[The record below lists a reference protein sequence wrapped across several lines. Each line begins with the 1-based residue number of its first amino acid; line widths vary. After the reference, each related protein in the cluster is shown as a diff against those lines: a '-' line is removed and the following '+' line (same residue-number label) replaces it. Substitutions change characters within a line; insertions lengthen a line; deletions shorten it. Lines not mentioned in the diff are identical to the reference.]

1 MKYEKPDMEMINLKF
16 IEIVTASV
24 GGPDDDVDGV
34 DGSGGF

>member
-1 MKYEKPDMEMINLKF
+1 MKYEKPDIEIINLNF

-24 GGPDDDVDGV
+24 VGPDDDVDGV